1 MWFAGAAPSRLEGD
15 MHDRDHGGHARAVPD
30 VAGMLASQIME
41 RLLLITYSMASGTP
55 RDWQAEVA
63 VLRRELQQRLE
74 GTPPPLLVEQ
84 LDDAWEDARA
94 QAEIRMRLCGEGDA
108 AHRLPQY
115 RPFILEQVLDRD
127 WWPEPQV

>member
-1 MWFAGAAPSRLEGD
+1 MRDL
-15 MHDRDHGGHARAVPD
+15 DHGGYARTVPD
-30 VAGMLASQIME
+30 AAGMLASQIME
-41 RLLLITYSMASGTP
+41 RLLLLTYSMASGMP
-55 RDWQAEVA
+55 RNWQAEVA
-63 VLRRELQQRLE
+63 VLRWELQQRLE
-74 GTPPPLLVEQ
+74 GMPPLLLVEE

-108 AHRLPQY
+108 AHHLPQH